1 MALVMMTEGHQNE
14 GGQSTNAMAVDVVL
28 TSARGIR
35 ASDCV
40 GARVGR
46 NCVSLVRDA
55 YELSFLGT
63 SCQILL
69 LPLAEERGEAPQE
82 TFHPRGYLGSKHGGE
97 ERRVVRISYYDK
109 RL

>member
-1 MALVMMTEGHQNE
+1 
-14 GGQSTNAMAVDVVL
+14 MAVDVVL

-63 SCQILL
+63 VARFSCCRSLRRGAKLL
-69 LPLAEERGEAPQE
+69 RRPFIREGISEASTE
-82 TFHPRGYLGSKHGGE
+82 AKNVGLSESVAMTRDFDS
-97 ERRVVRISYYDK
+97 
-109 RL
+109 